1 MIPLTNHDSS
11 EVVIIYPDIL
21 WKIKFMFQT
30 INQIYRACSPEIPL
44 WNLQEVQGFSIA
56 MVWPGDRV
64 TGWWIPGEIHGWTP
78 R

>member
-1 MIPLTNHDSS
+1 
-11 EVVIIYPDIL
+11 
-21 WKIKFMFQT
+21 MFQT

-64 TGWWIPGEIHGWTP
+64 MNP
-78 R
+78 RRNPWVNTKIIQDSWDLWMWRTMPMENMANKK